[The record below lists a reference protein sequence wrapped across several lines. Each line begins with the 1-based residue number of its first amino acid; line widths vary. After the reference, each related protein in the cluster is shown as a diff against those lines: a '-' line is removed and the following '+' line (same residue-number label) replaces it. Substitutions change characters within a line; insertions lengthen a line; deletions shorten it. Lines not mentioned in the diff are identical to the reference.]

1 VVSRSDGEEVTVD
14 GDDGAAANDEGDD
27 EDGDGGGY
35 TYLQVR
41 TAMLDVKRTAVIA
54 LGMIA
59 ESAGPAF
66 ASGGYLQPAMVA
78 LHNQRDYFHVA
89 VSLR

>member
-1 VVSRSDGEEVTVD
+1 VVSRSDGEEVAVD
-14 GDDGAAANDEGDD
+14 GDDGGAADDDD
-27 EDGDGGGY
+27 EDGEGGGY

>member
-1 VVSRSDGEEVTVD
+1 
-14 GDDGAAANDEGDD
+14 
-27 EDGDGGGY
+27 
-35 TYLQVR
+35 
-41 TAMLDVKRTAVIA
+41 VKRTAVIA